1 MLNKIIKNSLD
12 NRLIVVVLCAAILIA
27 GLVTLSRTEVDIFPD
42 LNAPTVVVMT
52 EAPGMA
58 PEEVE
63 QLVTFPVETAMNGA
77 SGVRRVRSSSAT
89 GFSVVWVEFDWN
101 ADPNRAR
108 QTVTERLSSVQ
119 SSLPSGV
126 ESPVL
131 GPPSSI
137 LGEILIIG
145 LTSDTVPQMELRSV
159 AERAIRPALLSIS
172 GVSQVSVIGG
182 EIQEYLISIRP
193 EKLRHFGIT
202 LKEVADALENFNSNG
217 SGGIF
222 YDHDNEYLVK
232 TTVTTDLVEEMERTP
247 IGITASGTA
256 VSIADVADV
265 SIAPKRPEIG
275 KASISTKPAVL
286 LTVTKQPAT
295 GSIELTEKILDT
307 LSGLKGSL
315 PEGIAIN
322 TEIFRQGDFIENSV
336 SNLQSSLL
344 EGAFFVI
351 IVLYLF
357 LMNVRTT
364 VISAVAIPMSVIITI
379 IILSSLGLTINTMT
393 LGGIAIAI
401 GSLVDDAIVD
411 VENVYRRLRLNR
423 SLPPEERMTT
433 KEVVFNGSREV
444 RMPILNSSLII
455 IVSFLPLFF
464 LDGIEGRMLVPLGL
478 AFIIALVAS
487 TIVAL
492 TLTPVL
498 CLYLLGRGKEEV
510 KMEEEPRITRTLGR
524 FYEKLLTRCV
534 SRPKPIFITAILL
547 LLLALIVFPFLGRSF
562 LPSFNEGSF
571 TVNVS
576 ALPGISLEMSDSI
589 GRRAES
595 LLNEVPEV
603 VLTARKT
610 GRAELDEHSL
620 GSNVSEIEVPYRLD
634 KGRSK
639 KEVMADIRKR
649 LSTLP
654 GVNVEIG
661 QPISHRIDAMLSGS
675 EAQIAVK
682 IFGPD
687 LDRLYNL
694 GKEVQECMQE
704 VPGMVDINIEQQIP
718 RPQIDIRPRR
728 DMLAKYGITLPEF
741 NRFVS
746 VALGGAT
753 VSQVTG
759 SALPYDITMRVAEE
773 SRGRLEDLADLMI
786 DAPGGAIPLSYVA
799 DIVSSSGP
807 STVNRENVSR
817 RIVISSNLEG
827 SDLRGGVEKL
837 KKEIEEKISLPEGY
851 SITFGGQFESAE
863 SASRTLLLASLGAI
877 AVIFMLL
884 YMEFKSVS
892 QSFVILLNMPLAM
905 IGGVLILWITGSEV
919 NIPAIIGFISLLGI
933 STRNGMLLIS
943 HYNSMKKGG
952 VDLKERILRG
962 SRDRLNPI
970 LMTALTSALALVP
983 LALRGSSPG
992 NEIQAP
998 MATVILGGLLS
1009 STLLNIFLVP
1019 TIYNMLELRKR
1030 DKSES

>member
-1 MLNKIIKNSLD
+1 MLNKIIKYSLD

-524 FYEKLLTRCV
+524 FYEKLLIRCV
-534 SRPKPIFITAILL
+534 SRPKPIFITATLL

-851 SITFGGQFESAE
+851 SIAFGGQFESAE

>member
-1 MLNKIIKNSLD
+1 MLNKIIKYSLD

-27 GLVTLSRTEVDIFPD
+27 GLVTLSRTEVDTFPD

-892 QSFVILLNMPLAM
+892 QSCVILLNMPLAM

-952 VDLKERILRG
+952 VNLKERILRG

-1030 DKSES
+1030 DKK

>member
-1 MLNKIIKNSLD
+1 MLNKIIKYSLD

-77 SGVRRVRSSSAT
+77 SSVRRVRSSSAT

-851 SITFGGQFESAE
+851 SIAFGGQFESAE

-952 VDLKERILRG
+952 VDLKERIQRG

>member
-1 MLNKIIKNSLD
+1 MLNKIIKYSLD
-12 NRLIVVVLCAAILIA
+12 NHLIVVVLCAAILIA

-202 LKEVADALENFNSNG
+202 LKGVADALENFNSNG

-295 GSIELTEKILDT
+295 GSIELTEKILAT

-524 FYEKLLTRCV
+524 FYEKLLIRCV
-534 SRPKPIFITAILL
+534 SRPKPIFITATLL

-827 SDLRGGVEKL
+827 GDLSGGVEKL

-851 SITFGGQFESAE
+851 SIAFGGQFESAE

-892 QSFVILLNMPLAM
+892 QSLVILLNMPLAM

>member
-1 MLNKIIKNSLD
+1 MLNKIIKYSLD

-851 SITFGGQFESAE
+851 SIAFGGQFESAE

-952 VDLKERILRG
+952 VDLKERIQRG

>member
-202 LKEVADALENFNSNG
+202 LKEVTDALENFNSNG

-232 TTVTTDLVEEMERTP
+232 TTVTTDLVEEMKRTP

-534 SRPKPIFITAILL
+534 SRPKPIFITATLL

-877 AVIFMLL
+877 AVIFMFL

-952 VDLKERILRG
+952 VNLKERILRG

-1030 DKSES
+1030 DKK

>member
-1 MLNKIIKNSLD
+1 MLNKIIKYSLD

-77 SGVRRVRSSSAT
+77 SSVRRVRSSSAT

-534 SRPKPIFITAILL
+534 SRPKPIFITATLL
-547 LLLALIVFPFLGRSF
+547 LVLALIVFPFLGRSF

-851 SITFGGQFESAE
+851 SIAFGGQFESAE

-952 VDLKERILRG
+952 VDLKERIQRG

>member
-1 MLNKIIKNSLD
+1 M
-12 NRLIVVVLCAAILIA
+12 
-27 GLVTLSRTEVDIFPD
+27 
-42 LNAPTVVVMT
+42 
-52 EAPGMA
+52 
-58 PEEVE
+58 
-63 QLVTFPVETAMNGA
+63 
-77 SGVRRVRSSSAT
+77 
-89 GFSVVWVEFDWN
+89 
-101 ADPNRAR
+101 
-108 QTVTERLSSVQ
+108 
-119 SSLPSGV
+119 
-126 ESPVL
+126 
-131 GPPSSI
+131 
-137 LGEILIIG
+137 
-145 LTSDTVPQMELRSV
+145 
-159 AERAIRPALLSIS
+159 
-172 GVSQVSVIGG
+172 
-182 EIQEYLISIRP
+182 
-193 EKLRHFGIT
+193 
-202 LKEVADALENFNSNG
+202 ADALENFNSNG

-295 GSIELTEKILDT
+295 GSIELTEKILAT

-524 FYEKLLTRCV
+524 FYEKLLIRCV
-534 SRPKPIFITAILL
+534 SRPKPIFITATLL

-827 SDLRGGVEKL
+827 GDLSGGVEKL

-851 SITFGGQFESAE
+851 SIAFGGQFESAE

-892 QSFVILLNMPLAM
+892 QSLVILLNMPLAM